1 MDRESTMT
9 TVPQNIGVDED
20 LVQVYDQL
28 AEATGRAR
36 DQLFVEALRLYART
50 KGRQIIEV
58 RRTLAALEAG
68 TLESVAA
75 DAVIAQFLAAG
86 RIRPASLAEAEE
98 RYDIPPEQ
106 QTH

>member
-36 DQLFVEALRLYART
+36 DQLFVEALRLYA
-50 KGRQIIEV
+50 
-58 RRTLAALEAG
+58 
-68 TLESVAA
+68 
-75 DAVIAQFLAAG
+75 
-86 RIRPASLAEAEE
+86 
-98 RYDIPPEQ
+98 
-106 QTH
+106 